1 MQYADESDRATAI
14 EEAERNACE
23 AAVRKAANSKHR
35 DLIPVGT
42 CYYCSEDVGLGK
54 IFCNSD
60 CGSGY
65 DQEQAAR
72 KRNGK

>member
-1 MQYADESDRATAI
+1 MQYADQSDHATAL
-14 EEAERNACE
+14 EEAERNYME
-23 AAVRKAANSKHR
+23 SAVRKAANSKNR
-35 DLIPVGT
+35 DLVPVGT
-42 CYYCSEDVGLGK
+42 CYYCTEDVGEGK

-60 CGSGY
+60 CGAGY